1 MKNEDTFSLT
11 SLKDDHQ
18 QFLNKPL
25 SKSKLKLPSIKSQT
39 SLSKAT
45 TASKTFASVRLT
57 NALVFRQVFP
67 TLFSANWPVNLNQT
81 IPLFL
86 DKTNFALQGNILIS
100 RINRFYIVF
109 LNKNIILLNLHKR
122 NQWLL

>member
-45 TASKTFASVRLT
+45 TASKTLTSPSSQPSVNIKR
-57 NALVFRQVFP
+57 
-67 TLFSANWPVNLNQT
+67 SNQNSMT
-81 IPLFL
+81 H
-86 DKTNFALQGNILIS
+86 D
-100 RINRFYIVF
+100 
-109 LNKNIILLNLHKR
+109 LLKSITER
-122 NQWLL
+122 ACQ